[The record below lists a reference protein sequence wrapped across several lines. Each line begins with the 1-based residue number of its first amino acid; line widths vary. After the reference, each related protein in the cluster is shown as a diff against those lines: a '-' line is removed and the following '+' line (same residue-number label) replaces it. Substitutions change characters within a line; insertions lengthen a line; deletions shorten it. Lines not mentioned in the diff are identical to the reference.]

1 MNADDPRAPPF
12 SLKRW
17 SQRKLDSARTSPP
30 APAAAVPQAAPPRNA
45 PTDVPAADPKTIDVR
60 AGMPTA
66 DPQTSDLRVGA
77 PTADA
82 QPLPPVES
90 LTIDSDFTRFLGP
103 KIDES
108 LKRRALKQ
116 LFRDPRFNVMDGLD
130 VYIDD
135 YSQPDPIAADVVR
148 EMVQGRY
155 IFDPPQTRVNEQGVV
170 EDVPSADADAA
181 SAEER
186 SVAAVE
192 AAPDTSA
199 RVPAPSDAPSSAP
212 HDVGPTEGPAAPREP
227 PPAPR

>member
-1 MNADDPRAPPF
+1 M
-12 SLKRW
+12 
-17 SQRKLDSARTSPP
+17 
-30 APAAAVPQAAPPRNA
+30 
-45 PTDVPAADPKTIDVR
+45 PAADPKMIDVR

-199 RVPAPSDAPSSAP
+199 RVPAASDAPSSAP